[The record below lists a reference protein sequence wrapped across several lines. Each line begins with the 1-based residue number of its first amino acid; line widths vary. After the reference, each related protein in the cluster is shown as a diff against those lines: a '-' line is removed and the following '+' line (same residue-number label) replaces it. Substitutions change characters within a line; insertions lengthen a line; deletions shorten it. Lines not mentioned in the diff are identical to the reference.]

1 MNFIIIGSII
11 GVVVIILVVLFV
23 LLARSQYKYNFKI
36 HSRDLKNTINTK
48 ARIVTKEEDKRVRK
62 FQVKG
67 NDQYL
72 DLHDPT
78 TYEDGKPVRDITIDE
93 GGLYV
98 YIEKSTLDDK
108 AYKTSSVE
116 PVERS
121 LIISQLADNQK
132 KNPVS
137 DKTALIAQI
146 AWIVLA
152 VAALI
157 GIIFVITKFSKMGD
171 TLIDL
176 SKEQKEV
183 SANAL
188 KIEQLR
194 LEYQSSVEVQDDG
207 SLLRTLESND
217 EQATT

>member
-1 MNFIIIGSII
+1 MNYILIGGIV
-11 GVVVIILVVLFV
+11 GAVVIGLIILFFFIN
-23 LLARSQYKYNFKI
+23 RSQYKYRFKI
-36 HSRDLKNTINTK
+36 HSRDLKNVTNVK

-62 FQVKG
+62 FQIKG
-67 NDQYL
+67 SNQFL

-78 TYEDGKPVRDITIDE
+78 TYVDGKPVRDITIDE
-93 GGLYV
+93 GGVYV
-98 YIEKSTLDDK
+98 YINKSTLDDSL
-108 AYKTSSVE
+108 YKTSSVE

-132 KNPVS
+132 KNPTT
-137 DKTALIAQI
+137 DKTALIAQVSLI
-146 AWIVLA
+146 IVA
-152 VAALI
+152 IIVVI
-157 GIIFVITKFSKMGD
+157 GIIVVVTKFAKMGD

-194 LEYQSSVEVQDDG
+194 LEYKNSVTVQDDG
-207 SLLRTLESND
+207 SLLRTLESNE